1 MPIAYADTSAVVTV
15 AFRQPGAVE
24 TAHRLNNFD
33 LLTSANLLEAEARAA
48 YARENR
54 QFDDSILSKFVWIY
68 PDRPLSHE
76 FAVILGA
83 GYLRGADLWH
93 LAAALYFFPDPSEI
107 TFLTLDN
114 RQRAVATELGFQ
126 V

>member
-1 MPIAYADTSAVVTV
+1 MPTAYADTSAIVTV
-15 AFRQPGAVE
+15 AFGQPGAAE
-24 TAHRLNNFD
+24 IAQRLNNFD
-33 LLTSANLLEAEARAA
+33 RLTSANLLEAEARAA

-54 QFDDSILSKFVWIY
+54 QFDDSILSKFDWIY

-76 FAVILGA
+76 FAAILGA
-83 GYLRGADLWH
+83 GYLRGGDLWH
-93 LAAALYFFPDPSEI
+93 IAVALYFYPDPTEI

-114 RQRAVATELGFQ
+114 RQGEVAAALGFR